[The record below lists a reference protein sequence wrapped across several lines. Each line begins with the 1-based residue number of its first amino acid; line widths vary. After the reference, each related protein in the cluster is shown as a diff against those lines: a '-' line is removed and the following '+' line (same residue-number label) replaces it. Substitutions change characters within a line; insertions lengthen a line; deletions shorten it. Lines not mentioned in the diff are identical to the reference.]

1 METLA
6 NSMRLLRPQTNLP
19 HELTLNNFPDPRK
32 APVLLSSNTDL
43 QEFRFGDFPSDP
55 EMTLQE
61 EQLLLQHP
69 FLVKQSQPPQ
79 NIQTVE
85 PWLVLL

>member
-1 METLA
+1 
-6 NSMRLLRPQTNLP
+6 
-19 HELTLNNFPDPRK
+19 
-32 APVLLSSNTDL
+32 
-43 QEFRFGDFPSDP
+43 
-55 EMTLQE
+55 
-61 EQLLLQHP
+61 LLLQHP